1 MLRGVFISAAIVVAV
16 LVNSTSAYAQS
27 FLNGDWVGA
36 FHEDQPERGPGPE
49 LGDYLGIPLN
59 AAGRQYADS
68 WDASR
73 LTLPE
78 HQCRAHVSPYIYRG
92 PIRVR
97 ITEEVDPGTQ
107 TVIAI
112 KHFLSTYAQERTI
125 WLDGRPH
132 PSEEAPH
139 TWMGFSTG
147 EWQGRVLKVTT
158 THIKQGWHRRNGI
171 PMSAKATMTEYF
183 IRHNSVLTQVSIT
196 EDPVFLSE
204 PLVKTTNLT
213 LDPAT
218 TPNQYQAWLFCQAD
232 DEVPG
237 RDPAYVPH
245 HLPGKNPYL
254 TEFATLHRLP
264 IEPTRGGSET
274 MYPEY
279 MEKVKAMPI
288 PPRRAGEA
296 VRDAVLKHL
305 LIVAAAVLFAMLS
318 AGVDGSAQGGTAA
331 QPRRETGLYT
341 MPVQGN
347 VHVII
352 GGGSNV
358 TVQVG
363 NLGAVLVD
371 TGSAQNADAVLASLR
386 QLTPRPVRH
395 IINTHSHPDHVGGN
409 EKVGASGAPISG
421 RGVAVVGAGTAARA
435 EIIAHEETLNRM
447 SAPAGSQAPTP
458 VAAWPTSTFSGKHK
472 EFYLQR
478 RRHPDRPRRRPRTPT
493 ATASSSSG
501 ART

>member
-16 LVNSTSAYAQS
+16 LVNSTLAYAQS

-158 THIKQGWHRRNGI
+158 THIKQGWHRRNGV

-196 EDPVFLSE
+196 EDPISS
-204 PLVKTTNLT
+204 PSR
-213 LDPAT
+213 
-218 TPNQYQAWLFCQAD
+218 W
-232 DEVPG
+232 
-237 RDPAYVPH
+237 
-245 HLPGKNPYL
+245 
-254 TEFATLHRLP
+254 
-264 IEPTRGGSET
+264 S
-274 MYPEY
+274 
-279 MEKVKAMPI
+279 
-288 PPRRAGEA
+288 
-296 VRDAVLKHL
+296 
-305 LIVAAAVLFAMLS
+305 
-318 AGVDGSAQGGTAA
+318 
-331 QPRRETGLYT
+331 
-341 MPVQGN
+341 
-347 VHVII
+347 
-352 GGGSNV
+352 
-358 TVQVG
+358 
-363 NLGAVLVD
+363 
-371 TGSAQNADAVLASLR
+371 R
-386 QLTPRPVRH
+386 QR
-395 IINTHSHPDHVGGN
+395 
-409 EKVGASGAPISG
+409 IS
-421 RGVAVVGAGTAARA
+421 RS
-435 EIIAHEETLNRM
+435 I
-447 SAPAGSQAPTP
+447 
-458 VAAWPTSTFSGKHK
+458 
-472 EFYLQR
+472 R
-478 RRHPDRPRRRPRTPT
+478 RRRRISIRRGC
-493 ATASSSSG
+493 S
-501 ART
+501 ARR